1 MVYCVKYFTWEGL
14 HYYMSAKRPYKH
26 ILKNLLH
33 EQAGEI
39 IPLLLPGFQVV
50 QALE

>member
-1 MVYCVKYFTWEGL
+1 MN
-14 HYYMSAKRPYKH
+14 AKRPYKH

-39 IPLLLPGFQVV
+39 IPLLLPGFQIV
-50 QALE
+50 QTLDLEMPEL